1 MKKDTLK
8 VLQDIISD
16 ARACSQ
22 PQVPEEL
29 AKSTLASVARRI
41 EELLAQCVKEGGSPC

>member
-1 MKKDTLK
+1 MNKAVLK

-16 ARACSQ
+16 AKACSQ

-29 AKSTLASVARRI
+29 AKSTLLSVARRI
-41 EELLAQCVKEGGSPC
+41 EELLAKCVKE

>member
-1 MKKDTLK
+1 MNKATLK

-22 PQVPEEL
+22 PQVPEEY
-29 AKSTLASVARRI
+29 AKSTLRSIARRI
-41 EELLAQCVKEGGSPC
+41 EELLTQCVKEGA

>member
-1 MKKDTLK
+1 MNKATLK

-16 ARACSQ
+16 AKVCSQ

-29 AKSTLASVARRI
+29 AKATLASIARRI
-41 EELLAQCVKEGGSPC
+41 EELIAQCVKEGV